1 MLRHPNVIPE
11 KQCATPQP
19 STTDQNLCVAA
30 MWKKRPTSEY
40 SDGSQAVA
48 FNCGF
53 STCVDAR
60 KPPLTELYIANIE
73 FGW

>member
-1 MLRHPNVIPE
+1 
-11 KQCATPQP
+11 
-19 STTDQNLCVAA
+19 

-60 KPPLTELYIANIE
+60 KPLLTELYIANIE